1 MEPTYTTS
9 IENSTDLSFPPRIIA
24 LHFGI
29 DEDGRAL
36 APTIQENTEPLT
48 AAETREAA

>member
-29 DEDGRAL
+29 DEGRPRAS
-36 APTIQENTEPLT
+36 ADYPRKHG
-48 AAETREAA
+48 AADCR